1 MFPALKYIDVILPL
15 PLKGTFTYCTE
26 QEDLVVGQRVVVQ
39 FGVRKLY
46 TAIVKQVHDRKPSE
60 YEAKPILAILDE
72 APLVNAIQLKFWE
85 WIAKYYMCNLGDV
98 MNAALPSSLKLASES
113 KVIIHPDFDGDIEYL
128 KAEETLFLNAL
139 SHQEEL
145 NIAEIA
151 KLIPVKN
158 IFSFI
163 NELIRKEVVQI
174 KEDLHD
180 KYKEKVVKIV
190 RFIASDEFLENTK
203 MSPKQA
209 AFVKAYQQLGMENSS
224 KKWVLCRFVKG
235 NRI

>member
-1 MFPALKYIDVILPL
+1 MFTSLKYIDVILPL

-128 KAEETLFLNAL
+128 KADETLLLNTL

-180 KYKEKVVKIV
+180 KYK
-190 RFIASDEFLENTK
+190 
-203 MSPKQA
+203 
-209 AFVKAYQQLGMENSS
+209 
-224 KKWVLCRFVKG
+224 
-235 NRI
+235 